1 MLPTVSIAAMNAHL
15 AEISKHVA
23 PGALAVLVLDGA
35 GWHVSKKLVV
45 PENIILLPLPPYAPE
60 LNPVENAW
68 QYLRSNYLAH
78 QVWETYQAILDDAC
92 SAWNKLMALPE
103 LIRSIG
109 HRDWA
114 QVNI

>member
-1 MLPTVSIAAMNAHL
+1 MWHQ
-15 AEISKHVA
+15 
-23 PGALAVLVLDGA
+23 ALWPVLVLDGA

-60 LNPVENAW
+60 LNPVENAL

-114 QVNI
+114 EVNI